1 MLSLI
6 FGPGRVDQSGPSSRV
21 GPNAREGQYSSQ
33 QYIYIFFFFFFFLFL
48 TCPHKRGERGIRT
61 SNLCFMMHGLQ
72 PIELPHEDI
81 YIFSFEREACAPSI
95 TKQSHKAL

>member
-33 QYIYIFFFFFFFLFL
+33 
-48 TCPHKRGERGIRT
+48 HKTLNYDI
-61 SNLCFMMHGLQ
+61 MM
-72 PIELPHEDI
+72 
-81 YIFSFEREACAPSI
+81 SS
-95 TKQSHKAL
+95 